1 MHFRLVEIVF
11 LDFISTTETFA
22 AFCGGCLSFF
32 ICFSSSKFRVT
43 HKPKNKYDVGG
54 NIPTC
59 FPINQDPAVS
69 SSNTYVPYKVV
80 HFTYNAKKFPKHFRF
95 QGQALKVKLHFI
107 NSTVEPKP

>member
-1 MHFRLVEIVF
+1 LMHFRLVEIVF

-59 FPINQDPAVS
+59 FPINQ
-69 SSNTYVPYKVV
+69 
-80 HFTYNAKKFPKHFRF
+80 
-95 QGQALKVKLHFI
+95 ALKVKLHFI
-107 NSTVEPKP
+107 NSTLEPKP